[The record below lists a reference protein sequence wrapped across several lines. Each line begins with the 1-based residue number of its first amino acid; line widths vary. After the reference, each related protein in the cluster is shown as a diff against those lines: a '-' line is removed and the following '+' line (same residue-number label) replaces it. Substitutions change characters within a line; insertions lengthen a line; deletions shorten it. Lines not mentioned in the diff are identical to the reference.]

1 VVGSDRRACAIAR
14 LSTACPSTYRVAIEP
29 RGQAAGAT
37 CHARNRL
44 NNRMDGV
51 IVRFVP
57 RIDDRVP
64 VRCMRSGRDLH
75 ASKRH

>member
-1 VVGSDRRACAIAR
+1 VVGSDRRACAIGKWSA
-14 LSTACPSTYRVAIEP
+14 AWPSTSWMAIEP
-29 RGQAAGAT
+29 RGEATGAA
-37 CHARNRL
+37 CDARNGL
-44 NNRMDGV
+44 NKRMDGV

-75 ASKRH
+75 VSKRH